1 MVAPTWICAT
11 TKYFV
16 AFYGSNGGALP
27 GNAAPFYGESSFI
40 AVEYIEKK
48 KKKDL
53 LLQILVCHRQLY
65 LLSRFNVNMVSGDG
79 AY

>member
-48 KKKDL
+48 KRIYCCK
-53 LLQILVCHRQLY
+53 
-65 LLSRFNVNMVSGDG
+65 S
-79 AY
+79 